1 MERNALAKSVS
12 NKGEVGGK
20 ILKDIFESYA
30 SIFLPR
36 LGTKCPKCEEFR
48 AFFRYQLA
56 TYLSLKKNYQQY
68 LDNALILKNKIK
80 EEKDILLQI
89 NKLKDCDDETLST
102 YYDSTRRDAQKYEQ
116 IKKDIIVRDKRLEQ
130 YKYVD
135 PSTDIDSFNYSML
148 NEGEIK
154 ADLKDINS
162 KIEENIKQI
171 SSIQTE
177 GAMLDDL
184 LEEKENLLKE
194 YNDKNRDRRVAICL
208 RQFLTIETTRFHSS
222 G

>member
-56 TYLSLKKNYQQY
+56 TYLSLKKNYT
-68 LDNALILKNKIK
+68 LALPEGDMVSDLILDTY
-80 EEKDILLQI
+80 EEFEEDEEE
-89 NKLKDCDDETLST
+89 CDNDET
-102 YYDSTRRDAQKYEQ
+102 DDNN
-116 IKKDIIVRDKRLEQ
+116 DKRR
-130 YKYVD
+130 
-135 PSTDIDSFNYSML
+135 
-148 NEGEIK
+148 
-154 ADLKDINS
+154 
-162 KIEENIKQI
+162 
-171 SSIQTE
+171 
-177 GAMLDDL
+177 
-184 LEEKENLLKE
+184 E
-194 YNDKNRDRRVAICL
+194 YNHYN
-208 RQFLTIETTRFHSS
+208 